1 MGSNNSENFKNLKTE
16 STLNTTNQALAHQS
30 VPPAAILKRYFGYD
44 SFREGQE
51 TMVQSILNG
60 KDVMGV
66 MPTGAGKSICY
77 QIPALVMEGVTIVVS
92 PLISLMKD
100 QVSALNEAGI
110 HAAYI
115 NSSLTPKQVSLA
127 LYYAGTGKYRI
138 IYVAPERLETEEF
151 LGFARHTKISMVTVD
166 EAHCISQWGQD
177 FRPSY
182 LKIVRFIEALP
193 YRPVISA
200 FTATATDEVREDI
213 ICVLKLKSPQ
223 VVMTGFDRKN
233 LYFEVRTP
241 KDKDAEVVGHVK
253 KHPKDSGIIYCSTRK
268 NVDEL
273 QMLLNREG
281 IEAAKYHAGMS
292 ESERS
297 RNQEDFIYDRKPVM
311 VATNAFGMGIDKSN
325 VRYVIHYNMPGNME
339 SYYQEAG
346 RAGRDGEAAECILL
360 YGAKDV
366 QISRFL
372 IEKENENNELSA
384 ADRLLIQ
391 ERDMERL
398 KKMTYYCFTRDCLR
412 EYILRYFGQ
421 YGNSGCSNCSNCLT
435 DFQEIDVTK
444 ISKDLMGCIRE
455 SGQRYG
461 INVIIATLM
470 GRKSAKLTV
479 NNMVHSAFYGKRT
492 KESETFLKQIMNKLI
507 IEGYLFVT
515 SDKFAV
521 VKLTRLSAGILE
533 GNTTVILKLSAE
545 STVNKTSDAGN
556 LRRSEVLTSRGLS
569 LFDHLRQVRI
579 NIAKE
584 EGMPPYIIF
593 SDKTLTDMCIK
604 LPFNKEE
611 MLEVTGVGENKYQKY
626 GRQFIDAMK
635 EFTEDKKEILF
646 YENPQE
652 EVKPESIRM
661 GRRKEE
667 FCLTKEMK
675 EAVKAEGLLTVSQ
688 FVERLNKIRDEE
700 HMKKLAVSQLTA
712 KLREEGYLADQFS
725 TELGKNITVP
735 TKKGQQTGITTAKR
749 ISEKGMEYK
758 VLMYNEEA
766 QDQLLEI
773 LSKMTENK
781 GK

>member
-1 MGSNNSENFKNLKTE
+1 MKNYTNENSGTE
-16 STLNTTNQALAHQS
+16 PALEITNQVLAYQGVS
-30 VPPAAILKRYFGYD
+30 PDTVLKKYFGYD

-51 TMVQSILNG
+51 VMVQSILNG
-60 KDVMGV
+60 KDALGI

-77 QIPALVMEGVTIVVS
+77 QIPALMMEGVTIVVS

-127 LYYAGTGKYRI
+127 LYYARRGKYRL
-138 IYVAPERLETEEF
+138 IYAAPERLETEEF
-151 LGFARHTKISMVTVD
+151 LDFARHTKIAMVTVD

-182 LKIVRFIEALP
+182 LKIVSFIEELP

-200 FTATATDEVREDI
+200 FTATATKEVREDI
-213 ICVLKLKSPQ
+213 ICILKLKSPE
-223 VVMTGFDRKN
+223 VVVTGFDRKN
-233 LYFEVRTP
+233 LYFDVRTP
-241 KDKDAEVVGHVK
+241 KDKNAEIVEHVK
-253 KHPKDSGIIYCSTRK
+253 KHPKDSGIIYCNTRK

-273 QMLLNREG
+273 QMLLKDEG

-292 ESERS
+292 DSDRS

-372 IEKENENNELSA
+372 IEKENGNNELTA

-391 ERDMERL
+391 ERDLERL
-398 KKMTYYCFTRDCLR
+398 KKMTYYCFTKDCLR

-421 YGNSGCSNCSNCLT
+421 YGNSGCNNCSNCLT
-435 DFQEIDVTK
+435 EFQETDVTE
-444 ISKDLMGCIRE
+444 ISKDLIGCIRE
-455 SGQRYG
+455 SGQRFG
-461 INVIIATLM
+461 INAIIATLM
-470 GRKSAKLTV
+470 GRKTAKLAA

-492 KESETFLKQIMNKLI
+492 QESETFLKQIMNKLI
-507 IEGYLFVT
+507 IEGYVAVT

-521 VKLTRLSAGILE
+521 LKLTRLSAGIIE
-533 GNTTVILKLSAE
+533 GSITINMKISPE
-545 STVNKTSDAGN
+545 STVHKTAATGKS

-569 LFDHLRQVRI
+569 LFDNLRQVRI

-584 EGMPPYIIF
+584 EGMPPYIVF

-611 MLEVTGVGENKYQKY
+611 MLGVTGVGENKYQKY
-626 GRQFIDAMK
+626 GQKFIDAIK
-635 EFTEDKKEILF
+635 EFTKDKKEILF

-652 EVKPESIRM
+652 EVKSEPVRSRKK
-661 GRRKEE
+661 KEE
-667 FCLTKEMK
+667 FSLTKEMT
-675 EAVKAEGLLTVSQ
+675 EAIKPEGQVTVSQ
-688 FVERLNKIRDEE
+688 FVEQLNNMRDEE
-700 HMKKLAVSQLTA
+700 RMKKLVVTRLTA
-712 KLREEGYLADQFS
+712 KLREEGYLAEQYSTAFS
-725 TELGKNITVP
+725 KNITVP
-735 TKKGQQTGITTAKR
+735 TKKGEQMGITKVRR
-749 ISEKGMEYK
+749 ISEKGNEYE

-766 QDQLLEI
+766 QKQLLEI
-773 LSKMTENK
+773 ICSMEVNQHC
-781 GK
+781 